1 MSMRQIISRKLES
14 DLSPEHLEVIDESG
28 MHDVPAGAES
38 HFKVVVAA
46 RRFDGMGRVARHRL
60 VNEILRA
67 ELSGRVHALA
77 VHAMTPDEYFCG
89 AGRSPASP
97 ACLGGGERGSE

>member
-1 MSMRQIISRKLES
+1 MSIRQTITHKLEI
-14 DLSPEHLEVIDESG
+14 DLSPEHLEVIDESS
-28 MHDVPAGAES
+28 MHDVPPGAES

-46 RRFDGMGRVARHRL
+46 QRFDGMGRVARHRL
-60 VNEILRA
+60 VNQILRA

-77 VHAMTPDEYFCG
+77 VHAMTPDEYFQA

-97 ACLGGGERGSE
+97 ACMGGGRQGSE